1 MTDQVMLDNYIL
13 ALKATVEVYVHG
25 TLESSNESVRQT
37 LKDCLND
44 TMTHQ
49 ANTYDIMASYG
60 WYTVNNIKSKE
71 IEKTLTNLEQN

>member
-25 TLESSNESVRQT
+25 TLESSNENVRQT

-60 WYTVNNIKSKE
+60 WYTVSNVKGKE
-71 IEKTLTNLEQN
+71 IEKTITNLEC

>member
-60 WYTVNNIKSKE
+60 WYTVSNVKGKE
-71 IEKTLTNLEQN
+71 IEKTLTNLEC

>member
-71 IEKTLTNLEQN
+71 IEKTLTSLEQN